1 MSFSQ
6 RHRPDRVQ
14 QGSLL
19 FANPSVEE
27 HATSPALT
35 PGSDVPDKLR
45 PTYTT
50 AGTLYNPGT
59 ATPIQAPIR
68 RGRNNRWQPSHVSEL
83 AGLPKSILANLP
95 LNMHR
100 TRSPATTAS
109 SLKHY
114 APLQQNYDRAMTPPA
129 KEDGYFESADMEIA
143 ALSAPSSIPH
153 DQDRLSQPRLSATH
167 STGTSRAVSQNS
179 NKEDKEDSEDSDSMV
194 DAAADALAAR
204 LNFKSLTSLASY
216 ENPSQQIAKRAL
228 ARGRNSLKYPD
239 LPVHGTANTALQSP
253 SFHQQGR
260 QQPPSLSQSSLS
272 ATRADRQ
279 FAGSTKSPKA
289 LWPVNETLLNQ
300 NISQLSLNRGPKALV
315 SAIDTAYPSALSTGP
330 GAPLPLTA
338 GPPGLRQ
345 YRPSSFE
352 TNAPAASGGSKL
364 PNRVYEAENEQRKR
378 NESPLLTL
386 REAREQDL
394 SHVPYMD
401 ENSLPDQVDSEPAT
415 RDRLEP
421 ANSDFGLLA
430 RSTLPS
436 SLVYETES
444 PDKIDQYYPD
454 QFPPDYTPSKK
465 SDFQTSDWEA
475 ECVAR
480 RRFPGRRTAE
490 QLARHQKKVD
500 ESWYAGISRIH
511 ETMDDAI
518 AQMQTRQLLHTIG
531 RPEHADAFS
540 MNGSTDN
547 VSHSIGRELS
557 LQDAIRTDR
566 PRHAAPLL
574 NMAFSTLLSYVD
586 ECGANKQ
593 RSPFMDYREWRDMK
607 TAERHR
613 AWSTENL
620 QW

>member
-1 MSFSQ
+1 MLFSQ
-6 RHRPDRVQ
+6 GHRPDRGP
-14 QGSLL
+14 QGSRL
-19 FANPSVEE
+19 FANTSVEE
-27 HATSPALT
+27 HATSPVLT
-35 PGSDVPDKLR
+35 PGSDASDTLR

-59 ATPIQAPIR
+59 AASIQAPIR
-68 RGRNNRWQPSHVSEL
+68 RRRNNRWQPSHVSEL

-95 LNMHR
+95 LNMNR

-129 KEDGYFESADMEIA
+129 KEDVYFESGDMDTA
-143 ALSAPSSIPH
+143 TLSVHSSIPH
-153 DQDRLSQPRLSATH
+153 DHDRLSQARLFAIHTAD
-167 STGTSRAVSQNS
+167 TSRAVSQSS
-179 NKEDKEDSEDSDSMV
+179 NKEESEDSDCMV

-228 ARGRNSLKYPD
+228 ARGRSSFKYPD
-239 LPVHGTANTALQSP
+239 LLLHGTANTALQSQ
-253 SFHQQGR
+253 SFR
-260 QQPPSLSQSSLS
+260 QQERPQSTGLSQSCSS

-279 FAGSTKSPKA
+279 YAGSTSNPKA
-289 LWPVNETLLNQ
+289 LWPVNESVLNQ
-300 NISQLSLNRGPKALV
+300 NLSQLSLSRGPKALV

-352 TNAPAASGGSKL
+352 ANAPAASTVSK
-364 PNRVYEAENEQRKR
+364 PPSRIHETENGLRKR
-378 NESPLLTL
+378 NKSPLLTL
-386 REAREQDL
+386 REAHEQDL
-394 SHVPYMD
+394 NSGPYID
-401 ENSLPDQVDSEPAT
+401 DSSLQDQLDSEPPIT
-415 RDRLEP
+415 DRLEP
-421 ANSDFGLLA
+421 ANSDSGLPDLLA
-430 RSTLPS
+430 RTSLTS

-444 PDKIDQYYPD
+444 PDKINQYYPD
-454 QFPPDYTPSKK
+454 QLPPDYTPSKK
-465 SDFQTSDWEA
+465 SDLQTSDWEA

-480 RRFPGRRTAE
+480 RRVPGRRTAE
-490 QLARHQKKVD
+490 QLARHQKRVD

-511 ETMDDAI
+511 QTMDDAI

-540 MNGSTDN
+540 MSGSTS
-547 VSHSIGRELS
+547 SHLRGRELS
-557 LQDAIRTDR
+557 LQDVISTDR
-566 PRHAAPLL
+566 SRHAAPLL
-574 NMAFSTLLSYVD
+574 NMAFATLLSYVD
-586 ECGANKQ
+586 ECGPNKQ
-593 RSPFMDYREWRDMK
+593 RSPFMDYREWRDLK

-613 AWSTENL
+613 AWSMENSE
-620 QW
+620 W

>member
-6 RHRPDRVQ
+6 DHMPDQGQ
-14 QGSLL
+14 QGSRL
-19 FANPSVEE
+19 FSNTSMEE

-35 PGSDVPDKLR
+35 PGSDASDTLR

-59 ATPIQAPIR
+59 TAPIQAPIR
-68 RGRNNRWQPSHVSEL
+68 RGRNNRWQSPHASEL

-129 KEDGYFESADMEIA
+129 KEDIYFESGDMDTA
-143 ALSAPSSIPH
+143 ALSAPSPTPH
-153 DQDRLSQPRLSATH
+153 DHDRLLQPRLSATH
-167 STGTSRAVSQNS
+167 TTDTSRALSQNS
-179 NKEDKEDSEDSDSMV
+179 NKESDDSDCMV

-228 ARGRNSLKYPD
+228 ARGRSSLKYPD
-239 LPVHGTANTALQSP
+239 LPMQGPTSTYLQFQNFRS
-253 SFHQQGR
+253 QER
-260 QQPPSLSQSSLS
+260 QQPTGISQLGSSN
-272 ATRADRQ
+272 TRADRS
-279 FAGSTKSPKA
+279 FASFTNNPKA
-289 LWPVNETLLNQ
+289 LWPVSESLLDQ
-300 NISQLSLNRGPKALV
+300 NLSRLPLNRGPKALV

-352 TNAPAASGGSKL
+352 ANAPAASGASKL
-364 PNRVYEAENEQRKR
+364 PNLNHETGNGQRKR
-378 NESPLLTL
+378 NKSLLLTL
-386 REAREQDL
+386 REGREQDL
-394 SHVPYMD
+394 NSGPYMD
-401 ENSLPDQVDSEPAT
+401 ESSLPDQPDSKPAT
-415 RDRLEP
+415 TDCHEL
-421 ANSDFGLLA
+421 ANPDFGLPDLIA
-430 RSTLPS
+430 RNSLPS
-436 SLVYETES
+436 SLVYENES
-444 PDKIDQYYPD
+444 PVKIDQYYPD
-454 QFPPDYTPSKK
+454 QLPPDYTPGKK

-511 ETMDDAI
+511 QTMDDAI
-518 AQMQTRQLLHTIG
+518 AQMQTRQLSHTIG
-531 RPEHADAFS
+531 HPENADAFS
-540 MNGSTDN
+540 VRGST
-547 VSHSIGRELS
+547 VSNLRGRELS

-586 ECGANKQ
+586 ECGPNKL

-607 TAERHR
+607 TVKRHR

-620 QW
+620 EW

>member
-6 RHRPDRVQ
+6 GHRSDRGQ
-14 QGSLL
+14 QGPRS
-19 FANPSVEE
+19 FVNTSVEE

-35 PGSDVPDKLR
+35 PGSDVSDTLR

-59 ATPIQAPIR
+59 AAPIQAPIR
-68 RGRNNRWQPSHVSEL
+68 RGRNNRWQSSHVSEL

-114 APLQQNYDRAMTPPA
+114 APLQQNYDRAMTPPT
-129 KEDGYFESADMEIA
+129 KEDIYFESGDMDTA
-143 ALSAPSSIPH
+143 ASSVLSSIPLDH
-153 DQDRLSQPRLSATH
+153 DRLLQPRLSAINT
-167 STGTSRAVSQNS
+167 TDTSRAISQNS
-179 NKEDKEDSEDSDSMV
+179 SKEESEDSECMV

-216 ENPSQQIAKRAL
+216 DNPSQQIAKRAL
-228 ARGRNSLKYPD
+228 ARGRSSLKHPE
-239 LPVHGTANTALQSP
+239 LPMHGTANTSLQSQ
-253 SFHQQGR
+253 SFREQER
-260 QQPPSLSQSSLS
+260 QKPTSLSQSCLS
-272 ATRADRQ
+272 ATQADRQ
-279 FAGSTKSPKA
+279 FAGFTNNPKA
-289 LWPVNETLLNQ
+289 LWPVSESFLNQ
-300 NISQLSLNRGPKALV
+300 NLSQLSLNRGPKALV

-352 TNAPAASGGSKL
+352 VNAPAASSVSKL
-364 PNRVYEAENEQRKR
+364 PSRIYDTENGRRKR
-378 NESPLLTL
+378 NKSPHWTL
-386 REAREQDL
+386 RGAQQDL
-394 SHVPYMD
+394 NSGSYMN
-401 ENSLPDQVDSEPAT
+401 ESSLTDQLDSEPAT
-415 RDRLEP
+415 ADRLEP
-421 ANSDFGLLA
+421 ANSDFGLPDIPARTSLA
-430 RSTLPS
+430 S

-444 PDKIDQYYPD
+444 PSKIGQYYPD
-454 QFPPDYTPSKK
+454 QLPPDYTPSKK

-475 ECVAR
+475 ECMAR
-480 RRFPGRRTAE
+480 RRCPGRRTAE
-490 QLARHQKKVD
+490 QLARHQRKVD

-511 ETMDDAI
+511 QTMDDAI

-531 RPEHADAFS
+531 RPEHADVFS
-540 MNGSTDN
+540 MSGSTLD
-547 VSHSIGRELS
+547 HPKGRELS
-557 LQDAIRTDR
+557 LQDVINTDR
-566 PRHAAPLL
+566 WRHAAPLL

-586 ECGANKQ
+586 ECGPNRQ
-593 RSPFMDYREWRDMK
+593 RSPFVEYREWRDMK

-620 QW
+620 EW